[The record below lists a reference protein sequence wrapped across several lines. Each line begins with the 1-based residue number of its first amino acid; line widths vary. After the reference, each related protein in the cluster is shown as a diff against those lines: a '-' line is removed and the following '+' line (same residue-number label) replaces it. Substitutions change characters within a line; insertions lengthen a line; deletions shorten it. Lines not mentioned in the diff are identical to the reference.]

1 MSTEEQGY
9 SLTGDSIQQLRRD
22 HEALRAIVVAESG
35 KRFTD
40 QRFLKAPKKPV
51 IQAIQ
56 GTCNPVNALDGS
68 SASQYVTS
76 IPAARLTNIIGGS
89 VPRGT
94 MRTWILERVNSKL
107 RIQSLTVSTDSMTDD
122 GLRYSSDPEFQNYS
136 LHQEVPF
143 RSYMIAVYTN
153 GAYIPVLVDP
163 C

>member
-40 QRFLKAPKKPV
+40 QRFPKAPKTPV
-51 IQAIQ
+51 LQAIQ
-56 GTCNPVNALDGS
+56 GTCNPVNARDGS
-68 SASQYVTS
+68 IASQYVTS
-76 IPAARLTNIIGGS
+76 IPAAKLTSMIRGS

-94 MRTWILERVNSKL
+94 MINWLLRRVNSRL
-107 RIQSLTVSTDSMTDD
+107 RIQSLTVNTDPNT
-122 GLRYSSDPEFQNYS
+122 YPEFQNYS

-143 RSYMIAVYTN
+143 GSYMIAVYTN
-153 GAYIPVLVDP
+153 GVYIPVWVDP

>member
-76 IPAARLTNIIGGS
+76 IPAARLTNIVGGS
-89 VPRGT
+89 VLRGT
-94 MRTWILERVNSKL
+94 MRTWILRRVNSKL
-107 RIQSLTVSTDSMTDD
+107 RIQNLTVNTDQNT
-122 GLRYSSDPEFQNYS
+122 YPEFQNYS

-143 RSYMIAVYTN
+143 GSYMIAVYTN

>member
-40 QRFLKAPKKPV
+40 QRFLKAPKKAV
-51 IQAIQ
+51 LQAIQ
-56 GTCNPVNALDGS
+56 GTCKPVN
-68 SASQYVTS
+68 ASQYVTS
-76 IPAARLTNIIGGS
+76 VPPAKLTGIIAGS
-89 VPRGT
+89 IWRGT
-94 MRTWILERVNSKL
+94 MRNWILERVYSKL

-136 LHQEVPF
+136 LNQEVPF
-143 RSYMIAVYTN
+143 GSYMIAVYTN
-153 GAYIPVLVDP
+153 GVYIPVWVDP

>member
-68 SASQYVTS
+68 SAGQYVTS
-76 IPAARLTNIIGGS
+76 IPAARLTNIVGGS
-89 VPRGT
+89 VLRGT
-94 MRTWILERVNSKL
+94 MRTWILRRVNSKL
-107 RIQSLTVSTDSMTDD
+107 RIQNLTVNTDQNT
-122 GLRYSSDPEFQNYS
+122 YPEFQNYS

-143 RSYMIAVYTN
+143 GSYMIAVYTN

>member
-40 QRFLKAPKKPV
+40 QRFLKAPKTPV

-56 GTCNPVNALDGS
+56 GTCNPVN
-68 SASQYVTS
+68 ASQYVTS
-76 IPAARLTNIIGGS
+76 IPAARLTNIVGGS

-94 MRTWILERVNSKL
+94 MINWLLRRVNSRL
-107 RIQSLTVSTDSMTDD
+107 RIQSLTVNTDPNT
-122 GLRYSSDPEFQNYS
+122 YPEFQNYS
-136 LHQEVPF
+136 LYQEVPF
-143 RSYMIAVYTN
+143 GSYMIAVRVI
-153 GAYIPVLVDP
+153 GSGYIPVWVDP

>member
-40 QRFLKAPKKPV
+40 QRFLKAPKTPV
-51 IQAIQ
+51 LQAIQ

-76 IPAARLTNIIGGS
+76 IPAAKLTSMIRGS
-89 VPRGT
+89 VSRGT
-94 MRTWILERVNSKL
+94 MINWLLRRVNSKL
-107 RIQSLTVSTDSMTDD
+107 RIQNLTVNTDPNT
-122 GLRYSSDPEFQNYS
+122 YPEFQNYS
-136 LHQEVPF
+136 LYQEVPF
-143 RSYMIAVYTN
+143 GSYMIAVRVI
-153 GAYIPVLVDP
+153 GSGYIPVWVDP

>member
-56 GTCNPVNALDGS
+56 GTCNPVNA
-68 SASQYVTS
+68 SQYVTS

-94 MRTWILERVNSKL
+94 MRTWILEKVYSKL

>member
-40 QRFLKAPKKPV
+40 QRFLKAPKTPV
-51 IQAIQ
+51 IQPIQ
-56 GTCNPVNALDGS
+56 GTCNPVNDS
-68 SASQYVTS
+68 KYVTS
-76 IPAARLTNIIGGS
+76 IPAARLTNIVRGS
-89 VPRGT
+89 VSRGT
-94 MRTWILERVNSKL
+94 MRTWILERVNSRL
-107 RIQSLTVSTDSMTDD
+107 RIQNLTINTDPNK
-122 GLRYSSDPEFQNYS
+122 YPEFQNYS

-143 RSYMIAVYTN
+143 GSYMIAVYTN

>member
-51 IQAIQ
+51 LQAIQ
-56 GTCNPVNALDGS
+56 GTCKPVN
-68 SASQYVTS
+68 ASQYVTS
-76 IPAARLTNIIGGS
+76 VPPAKLTGIVGGS
-89 VPRGT
+89 VWRGT
-94 MRTWILERVNSKL
+94 MTNWLLIRVNSKL
-107 RIQSLTVSTDSMTDD
+107 RIQNLTVSTDSMTDD

-143 RSYMIAVYTN
+143 GSYMIAVYTN
-153 GAYIPVLVDP
+153 GVYIPVWVDP